1 MESSEFFEDDII
13 RFRIE
18 DGILF
23 TYYRKGAS
31 IDLDGAKKI
40 VQNRLHLLNGRV
52 LPMILL
58 DEGIKEVK
66 REARIYLSEGEGVQ
80 GISACAFIVTNPFT
94 KVVVQ
99 FFLALNAKSNAFPV
113 KTFSAE
119 EDGLKWLEAYK

>member
-1 MESSEFFEDDII
+1 MSNAEFFEDDLI

-18 DGILF
+18 DGILY

-31 IDLDGAKKI
+31 IDLDGARKI
-40 VQNRLHLLNGRV
+40 VKNRLELLNGRI

-80 GISACAFIVTNPFT
+80 GISACAFVVTNPFT
-94 KVVVQ
+94 KVIVQ

-113 KTFSAE
+113 KTFSNEA
-119 EDGLKWLEAYK
+119 DGLNWLDAYR